1 MSRYDFDVRV
11 FDVWLYVIYVD
22 LMQAA
27 VYLAIMI
34 KRNTC
39 KLEYALLNNIKR
51 SSYLTQIIN
60 ICTFCIIVLIIITMR
75 NS

>member
-11 FDVWLYVIYVD
+11 FNVWLYVTYVD

-39 KLEYALLNNIKR
+39 KFGYALLNNIKR